1 MPPRGER
8 RGRGLEVFTDMHKWT
23 DIRRRILINGETKR
37 SVQRT
42 YGIHWSTLNKILFNA
57 EPPGYRMAKKR
68 PRPKLE
74 PFIDVI
80 RSWLEADKAVN
91 KKQRHTAKRV
101 FDRLRK
107 ECGYQGGYTVI
118 KDFLRDLKLKQQ
130 EVFMPLSHR
139 PGEAQVDFGHADVVV
154 NGKTIKAALFVMTLP
169 YSDAFLVQAYPRET
183 TEAFQDGHLRAF
195 EFFGGVPRRITYD
208 NSVIAVARVGKGR
221 ERQHTREFLRLMS
234 HFLFTDHFC
243 RVRRA
248 NEKGHVER
256 LVGFARRNYLVPVP
270 NVASLAEL
278 NEKLL
283 LACKEDLGRSLRG
296 KPEGKLARLE
306 AERPAFLEMPAQEF
320 EARRIVSATAN
331 TLSLVRFDNND
342 YSVPTEFAHQA
353 LTLIASVD
361 EVKIVRGPRLA
372 AIHKRIWEKERV
384 CFDPVHYLALL
395 ERKPGAIDYAR
406 PLEDWPLPEPL
417 QLLRRRL
424 EGQFDHK
431 GTREFI
437 KVLRLLERHRMAD
450 LVCAVDKALEIGALS
465 FDGVRVILEGLKEA
479 PAKLFCLEGRLH
491 LTQVY
496 VASPDLSAYGCLT
509 AEQPAVSVALLE
521 EGQA

>member
-1 MPPRGER
+1 
-8 RGRGLEVFTDMHKWT
+8 MHKWT
-23 DIRRRILINGETKR
+23 DIRRRILVFGETKR
-37 SVQRT
+37 SVQRL
-42 YGIHWSTLNKILFNA
+42 YGIHWQTLNKILSHA
-57 EPPGYRMAKKR
+57 DMPGYRMAKKR
-68 PRPKLE
+68 PRVKLA

-80 RSWLEADKAVN
+80 RSWLEADKAFN
-91 KKQRHTAKRV
+91 KKQRHTGKRV

-107 ECGYQGGYTVI
+107 EHGYTGGYTVI

-139 PGEAQVDFGHADVVV
+139 PGEAQVDFGHAEVVV
-154 NGKTIKAALFVMTLP
+154 DGKTIKAALFVMTLP

-208 NSVIAVARVGKGR
+208 NSVIAVAKVGKGR
-221 ERQHTREFLRLMS
+221 ERQHTREFSRLLS
-234 HFLFTDHFC
+234 HFLFSDHFC

-256 LVGFARRNYLVPVP
+256 LVGFARRNFLVPVP
-270 NVASLAEL
+270 EVASLAEL

-283 LACKEDLGRSLRG
+283 AACQEDLARILRG
-296 KPEGKLARLE
+296 KPEGKQARLE

-320 EARRIVSATAN
+320 EARRIVPARAN

-361 EVKIVRGPRLA
+361 HVKIACGPRLA
-372 AIHKRIWEKERV
+372 AIHKRIWEKEQV

-406 PLEDWPLPEPL
+406 PLEDWPLPETL

-431 GTREFI
+431 GTREFV
-437 KVLRLLERHRMAD
+437 KVLRLLERHGMTD
-450 LVCAVDKALEIGALS
+450 LVSAVEKALEIGALS

-491 LTQVY
+491 LSQVY
-496 VASPDLSAYGCLT
+496 VASPNLAAYASLQEPVLSHACPECIEG
-509 AEQPAVSVALLE
+509 PNG
-521 EGQA
+521 GQA